1 MLLGG
6 ACCVQLV
13 LGLLDLHPSWGLLTT
28 LVYLER
34 ISARD
39 TPSAALVPVLLML
52 DNSRSLSRVLLV
64 DQPICSHQA
73 HLGVCHS
80 MRSYA
85 SLGMAN
91 GKRAIPE
98 NRRQEQCCEDDWR
111 SSTSNE
117 H

>member
-1 MLLGG
+1 M
-6 ACCVQLV
+6 QLV

-52 DNSRSLSRVLLV
+52 DYSRSLSRVLLA

-98 NRRQEQCCEDDWR
+98 NRRQEQCREDDWR

>member
-1 MLLGG
+1 
-6 ACCVQLV
+6 VQLV

-52 DNSRSLSRVLLV
+52 EYSRSLSRVLLA

-73 HLGVCHS
+73 H
-80 MRSYA
+80 
-85 SLGMAN
+85 
-91 GKRAIPE
+91 
-98 NRRQEQCCEDDWR
+98 RRR
-111 SSTSNE
+111 LS
-117 H
+117 